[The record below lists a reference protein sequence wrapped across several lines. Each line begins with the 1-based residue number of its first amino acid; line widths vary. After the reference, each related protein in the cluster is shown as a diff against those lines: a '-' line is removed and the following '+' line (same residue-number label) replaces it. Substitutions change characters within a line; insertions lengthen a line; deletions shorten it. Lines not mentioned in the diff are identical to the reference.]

1 MNFKFPISNFQSFDK
16 LRTSFPILVM
26 GFLLITYHLLL
37 ATFPVMAATS
47 APAVTCDAVTE
58 IQTDFGCFKVGDVND
73 FTTKLYGIGLGFIG
87 GVALLFIIWGGY
99 LILSSQ
105 GDIQKL
111 QRGKSYIVSS
121 ILGILLAVGGF
132 IFYQIVAVDV
142 LKLQGFK

>member
-1 MNFKFPISNFQSFDK
+1 MTTAVKLLVLNFILFISIWFG
-16 LRTSFPILVM
+16 TPV
-26 GFLLITYHLLL
+26 L
-37 ATFPVMAATS
+37 AADPTP
-47 APAVTCDAVTE
+47 APATVTCDAVTE

-105 GDIQKL
+105 GDITKL

-132 IFYQIVAVDV
+132 IFYQVVAVDV